1 MTDIGTASSTMVSA
15 AADKLLSPTFRLHW
29 IYLLS
34 ALVMALFVYGMNQ
47 TRGESRT
54 LSQFLFPRSVWLH
67 SSAITDYFYIAL
79 VMPLWSFLVVPHL
92 VSSKIVT
99 RHFLAAAQIVLGTHA
114 PIAMSPLAVGLL
126 YSAALIVVTDF
137 KLYWVH
143 RLMHRIPALWEFH
156 KVHHSAVVLTPITF
170 YRSHPVDLLGQTLA
184 EAIASGL
191 VTAVFLY
198 VFGPNLTLATILGV
212 NAFRFAFYLFGAN
225 LRHSHVYLSFGSIV
239 EHLVI
244 SPAQHQVHHSAD
256 PRHFNRNFGS
266 EFAIWDWMF
275 GSLYCARRGECIALG
290 LGAEENG
297 RLRTVRQLLLNPF
310 YSGWRVARRS
320 N

>member
-1 MTDIGTASSTMVSA
+1 MVSA
-15 AADKLLSPTFRLHW
+15 VADKVLSPTFRLHW

-34 ALVMALFVYGMNQ
+34 ALAMALFAYRMNQ

-54 LSQFLFPRSVWLH
+54 LSQFLFPRCVWLH
-67 SSAITDYFYIAL
+67 PSAITDYFYIAL

-99 RHFLAAAQIVLGTHA
+99 RHFLAAAQIFLGTHT
-114 PIAMSPLAVGLL
+114 PIAMSPLTIGLL

-137 KLYWVH
+137 KLYCVH

-156 KVHHSAVVLTPITF
+156 KVHHSAEVLTPITF

-184 EAIASGL
+184 EAIASGT

-198 VFGPNLTLATILGV
+198 VFGPGLTLATILGV

-225 LRHSHVYLSFGSIV
+225 LRHSHVYLSFGPMV

-244 SPAQHQVHHSAD
+244 SPAQHQVHHSAE
-256 PRHFNRNFGS
+256 PKHFNRNFGS
-266 EFAIWDWMF
+266 EFAVWDWMF
-275 GSLYCARRGECIALG
+275 GTLYCAPREECIALG

-310 YSGWRVARRS
+310 YSGWRVACRRS
-320 N
+320 